1 MRLARPALGSAV
13 AFAAALACAPEAA
26 AQKYGPHGDIWKYQV
41 PKHGIHGE
49 FDNEDV
55 MGVIAGK
62 HIKTDCS
69 VNVVKGGKTYCFTA
83 AASQTF
89 FKYAPNTNLEK
100 AHESWERM
108 TSEKAMAA
116 PSQ

>member
-1 MRLARPALGSAV
+1 MRAALAGLAM
-13 AFAAALACAPEAA
+13 AAALGYARDAT
-26 AQKYGPHGDIWKYQV
+26 AQKYGPDGDIWKYQV
-41 PKHGIHGE
+41 PKDGVRGE

-69 VNVVKGGKTYCFTA
+69 VNVIKSGKTYCFTA
-83 AASQTF
+83 AASQTI
-89 FKYAPNTNLEK
+89 FKYAPNTNLAKARDAWDRMKSEEK
-100 AHESWERM
+100 SS
-108 TSEKAMAA
+108 T